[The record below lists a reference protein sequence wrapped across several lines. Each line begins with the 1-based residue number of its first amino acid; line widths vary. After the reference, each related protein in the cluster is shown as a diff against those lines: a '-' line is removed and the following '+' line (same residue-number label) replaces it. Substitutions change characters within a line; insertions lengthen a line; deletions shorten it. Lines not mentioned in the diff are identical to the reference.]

1 MQGVRPDEPVG
12 NRATAVPN
20 PRGTS
25 HSLTP
30 NPSTWRIQ
38 RVQIVNFLLLS
49 KLLPA
54 GAPISNALTMP
65 LRHNGRVVMSHYA
78 AR

>member
-20 PRGTS
+20 PCGTS

-30 NPSTWRIQ
+30 NPLNPLTWRIN
-38 RVQIVNFLLLS
+38 VSKSSSFLLS

-54 GAPISNALTMP
+54 GAPISNTLTKPAQAMHVW
-65 LRHNGRVVMSHYA
+65 L
-78 AR
+78 